1 MIRIQTPN
9 MAYLTER
16 IRMPLTVITLK
27 NSPPSLRGDLTKWM
41 QEISTGVYVGNFNS
55 KIREK
60 LRDRV
65 VESVGSG
72 EATMTYAARNE
83 IGYDFE
89 THNSNKI
96 PIEYDGIPLVFTP
109 TNPEESKK
117 ENRLGFSKAAKIR
130 KVKKYTGLKSQ
141 ENTKAYVIIDLETT
155 GLDPIND
162 RIIEIG
168 AVRIGK
174 VNKEYSTT
182 VKQEIKIPEK
192 IKDLTGISDED
203 LKNGEKEEI
212 VINNFIDFIGN
223 ETLVGYNIN
232 FDIKFINEALKRQEK
247 PKVKNMTYDV
257 MKYVKNDKL
266 FLKNYKL
273 ETAVKEYGIEETVP
287 HRALGDV
294 RIIQKL
300 IGKLDKL
307 RKRLEKQSE

>member
-1 MIRIQTPN
+1 
-9 MAYLTER
+9 
-16 IRMPLTVITLK
+16 MPLTVITLK

-41 QEISTGVYVGNFNS
+41 QEISTGVYVGNFNT

-83 IGYDFE
+83 IGYKFE

-96 PIEYDGIPLVFTP
+96 SIDYDGIPLVFTP
-109 TNPEESKK
+109 TNPKESKK
-117 ENRLGFSKAAKIR
+117 ENKLGFSKASKIR
-130 KVKKYTGLKSQ
+130 KAKKYSGLKTQ
-141 ENTKAYVIIDLETT
+141 ENIKSYVIIDLETT

-168 AVRIGK
+168 AIRIGK
-174 VNKEYSTT
+174 ENREYTT
-182 VKQEIKIPEK
+182 IIRQEINIPEK
-192 IKDLTGISDED
+192 IRDLTGISDED
-203 LKNGEKEEI
+203 IKNGRDEEI
-212 VINNFIDFIGN
+212 AINELLDFIG
-223 ETLVGYNIN
+223 EDILVGYNIN
-232 FDIKFINEALKRQEK
+232 FDIKFINEGLKRQEK
-247 PKVKNMTYDV
+247 AKVKNMTYDV

-273 ETAVKEYGIEETVP
+273 ETVVKEYGIEETVP

-294 RIIQKL
+294 KIIQKL
-300 IGKLDKL
+300 IAKLDKL
-307 RKRLEKQSE
+307 TKRLEN